1 MNYIDDSTVPQCKIE
16 EKKFEWGE
24 PYKVYT
30 PVFCFPDLLNT
41 TLENSII
48 LFGENN
54 FKHQLLMLYN
64 TISNHEESERLTNYQ
79 GETLNRKSI
88 LELINTYLKK
98 NETLTAPWEKYN
110 IGLTEDDYVRYLEDK
125 LGKPLYYVKV

>member
-24 PYKVYT
+24 PYIVYT
-30 PVFCFPDLLNT
+30 PIFCFPDLLNT
-41 TLENSII
+41 RLENSII

-64 TISNHEESERLTNYQ
+64 TINNGEEFERLTNYQ
-79 GETLNRKSI
+79 GEEINRKSL
-88 LELINTYLKK
+88 LELINTYLTK
-98 NETLTAPWEKYN
+98 NTTLTAPWEKYD
-110 IGLTEDDYVRYLEDK
+110 IGLTEHDYIKYIEEK
-125 LGKPLYYVKV
+125 LGKSLYYVKV